1 MIYCASGRS
10 PPPDPE
16 RPKIRVASS
25 SDETTRRSFLSP
37 AALLSSSTPIG
48 LFCCRI
54 CNRTAFLR
62 DGFTMD
68 DPASRIPAQLVSP
81 WELDSRTWPAKLIG
95 RMV

>member
-1 MIYCASGRS
+1 MVNHVINCAAGRY

-37 AALLSSSTPIG
+37 AALLSSSAPIE
-48 LFCCRI
+48 LFYCWI
-54 CNRTAFLR
+54 NNRTAFLR

-68 DPASRIPAQLVSP
+68 DPASRIPAQLVSS
-81 WELDSRTWPAKLIG
+81 WRLIHAHG
-95 RMV
+95 QPN